1 MSKAT
6 IAFMCLALLS
16 LSACGNTVRGFQK
29 DGTEAG
35 LAVDNATHRV
45 LKASA
50 Q

>member
-1 MSKAT
+1 MSKAAIT
-6 IAFMCLALLS
+6 LMCLAPLPLT
-16 LSACGNTVRGFQK
+16 ACGNTVRGFQK
-29 DGTEAG
+29 DGTETG